1 MSIYDFEKER
11 DFECD
16 DIDFIVIGGGI
27 VGSFVS
33 HYINKQSGKKI
44 VVLEAGGEKP
54 TKGREWFQV
63 EHLET
68 NYRGALD
75 GRFTG
80 LGGTSAYW
88 GGALIPVSETE
99 LLADD
104 WPQKYLDIFK
114 YSNQIEDFFKLGI
127 NSDYSH
133 NEFDLPPEY
142 VKRRINYPKFKNRNV
157 TRLLHR
163 KLYQDRNFIY
173 VLNARVTRFNF
184 KLGLVKSL
192 IIVSPSGQTREI
204 PVKRVIIAAGALES
218 TRMLLDIYGRNETMF
233 RDKKM
238 LPTRSLVDHVSI
250 PIAELSEFDFK
261 EMNLL
266 YGLKLNSHGMYKIK
280 YESSRTECNYSLD
293 IRFSTADNSPRDLA
307 RQIMQSLQ
315 KDRIIEINLFFKLLK
330 NFKFFFKALYW
341 RYILKTV
348 LEPRDSKLIINL
360 IISQNVHDDNF
371 VELSSIEDR
380 DGIKRLKL
388 HWSVTSSD
396 VSQIFSATEE
406 LRTTWANS
414 KLSKRSNVDFFD
426 KNQILKS
433 INMTG
438 GTLHPSGMIKIGS
451 NIQTDDLDLNF
462 KVHGTK
468 NLYCLTSA
476 ALPTITAVNPV
487 MTTLLLGCQLGE
499 HIVNNDF

>member
-1 MSIYDFEKER
+1 MSIYNFEKER
-11 DFECD
+11 NFECD

-33 HYINKQSGKKI
+33 HYINKQSGRKTL
-44 VVLEAGGEKP
+44 VLEAGGEQP
-54 TKGREWFQV
+54 TNGCEWFQV

-80 LGGTSAYW
+80 LGGTSSYW

-99 LLADD
+99 LLADK
-104 WPQKYLDIFK
+104 WPQRYLDIFK

-133 NEFDLPPEY
+133 NKSELPPEY
-142 VKRRINYPKFKNRNV
+142 IKRIITYPKFKNRNV
-157 TRLLHR
+157 AKLLLS
-163 KLYQDRNFIY
+163 KLYKDRNFNY
-173 VLNARVTRFNF
+173 VLNARVIGFNF
-184 KLGLVKSL
+184 ELGLVKSL
-192 IIVSPSGQTREI
+192 TIVSPSGQTREI
-204 PVKRVIIAAGALES
+204 PAKRVIIAAGALES
-218 TRMLLDIYGRNETMF
+218 TRMLLDIYKQNETTF
-233 RDKKM
+233 SDKKM

-250 PIAELSEFDFK
+250 PIAELSDFDFK

-266 YGLKLNSHGMYKIK
+266 YGLKWNAHRMYKIK
-280 YESSRTECNYSLD
+280 YESDRTESNYSLD
-293 IRFSTADNSPRDLA
+293 IRFSMADKSPRDLA

-315 KDRIIEINLFFKLLK
+315 KDRMIDINLLIKLLK
-330 NFKFFFKALYW
+330 NFRFFFKALYW

-348 LEPRDSKLIINL
+348 LEPRESKLIINL
-360 IISQNVHDDNF
+360 IISQNIHNDNF

-388 HWSVTSSD
+388 NWSVTSSD

-406 LRTTWANS
+406 LRTTWTNS
-414 KLSKRSNVDFFD
+414 ELSNRSRVSFFD

-451 NIQTDDLDLNF
+451 NIQTDDLDLNL
-462 KVHGTK
+462 KVHGTE

-499 HIVNNDF
+499 HIVNQEF